1 MMRILIVD
9 DEAPAR
15 VRLKNML
22 QETAGVEVVGEA
34 ANGTDTLKQVEL
46 LNPDV
51 ILLDIRMPGMDGLEC
66 ARHLASLETPP
77 AVIFTTAYDQ
87 FAIQAFEARAIDYLL
102 KPVRREKL
110 EAALEHAGRPNA
122 AQRAA
127 LQDTHR
133 VSGRR
138 QHICARVRDKLQ
150 LIAMESVY
158 YFRAEQKYVTVRHRG
173 GEVLIEDPLK
183 SLEEEFS
190 EDFLRVHRN
199 ALVAIWAIEALEKD
213 ADGHFRVRVRDC
225 GDTLEVSRRLV
236 PEVRRAIRSPGN
248 VPGTEPGTEP
258 GGTSA

>member
-1 MMRILIVD
+1 MMRVLVVD

-15 VRLKNML
+15 VRLTSML
-22 QETAGVEVVGEA
+22 NEIDGVELVGEA
-34 ANGTDTLKQVEL
+34 ASGTETLRQVEA
-46 LNPDV
+46 LNPDI

-66 ARHLASLETPP
+66 ARHLANLETPP

-110 EAALEHAGRPNA
+110 EAALDHAARPNA
-122 AQRAA
+122 AQRTA
-127 LQDTHR
+127 LEDTHR
-133 VSGRR
+133 ISGRR
-138 QHICARVRDKLQ
+138 QHICARVRDKLR
-150 LIAMESVY
+150 LIALESVY
-158 YFRAEQKYVTVRHRG
+158 YFRAEQKYVTVRHRE

-183 SLEEEFS
+183 SLEEEFP

-199 ALVAIWAIEALEKD
+199 ALVAVWAIEALEKD
-213 ADGHFRVRVRDC
+213 NEGHFHIRVREC

-248 VPGTEPGTEP
+248 TAADEQE
-258 GGTSA
+258 

>member
-1 MMRILIVD
+1 MMQILIVD

-15 VRLKNML
+15 QRLRQML
-22 QETAGVEVVGEA
+22 EELPGVEVAGEA
-34 ANGTDTLKQVEL
+34 ANGAETLKQVEA

-110 EAALEHAGRPNA
+110 GAALDHAGRPNA

-127 LQDTHR
+127 LEDTHR
-133 VSGRR
+133 ISGQR

-150 LIAMESVY
+150 LVALESVY
-158 YFRAEQKYVTVRHRG
+158 YFRAEQKYVTVRHRD

-183 SLEEEFS
+183 SLEEEFP
-190 EDFLRVHRN
+190 EDFLRIHRN
-199 ALVAIWAIEALEKD
+199 ALVATWAIEALEKD
-213 ADGHFRVRVRDC
+213 SDGHFHVRVRDC

-236 PEVRRAIRSPGN
+236 PEVRRAIRAPGN
-248 VPGTEPGTEP
+248 STD
-258 GGTSA
+258 